1 MACVKLFCREIKW
14 VSLSYVDFFV
24 LSIFKILGIFPV
36 MGKNCEGNGE
46 GKIFRKRLLK
56 LTTEIELVENLWF
69 FGSLKAYV
77 WCVRKDN

>member
-1 MACVKLFCREIKW
+1 
-14 VSLSYVDFFV
+14 
-24 LSIFKILGIFPV
+24 

>member
-1 MACVKLFCREIKW
+1 
-14 VSLSYVDFFV
+14 
-24 LSIFKILGIFPV
+24 

-56 LTTEIELVENLWF
+56 LTTEIKLVENLWF

-77 WCVRKDN
+77 WCVRKDNWGWNDPGFQLSDLVDTLMMSLSAYQLSD